1 MAKTKTTAKPKPKAA
16 PATKPQQAPAK
27 PQAAAAQ
34 PTSDPSSADNRAA
47 WTSVHPA
54 LLVLTPTASSPLR
67 GNLQLA
73 ALTALRVATYVAR
86 PEVRAGFE
94 KLASVGL
101 FNMAH
106 LDGLALAARAALYA
120 SHRYKLTLGS
130 QSDAKIPQKLDA
142 HSAELRGRM
151 FSVAEH
157 NLSDDADIV
166 RRINVIRPGTG
177 YIDRANDLV
186 GLADIYHDRPDAVR
200 LDGKHFRAGD
210 EADARATAAQ
220 IFEALGLGAVVDGI
234 DWYAEQHLTWV
245 NLDTIYSQIARW
257 GHALDGTS
265 AADDLYPDLR
275 GASRAAW
282 GSVSRAAATE
292 DPPKPPT
299 G

>member
-1 MAKTKTTAKPKPKAA
+1 MAKTKTTEKPKPKAT
-16 PATKPQQAPAK
+16 PATKPQAPA
-27 PQAAAAQ
+27 AQ
-34 PTSDPSSADNRAA
+34 TSTDASSADNRAA
-47 WTSVHPA
+47 WTSLHPA
-54 LLVLTPTASSPLR
+54 LLALDPAASSPLR

-73 ALTALRVATYVAR
+73 ALTALRVAAYVAR

-101 FNMAH
+101 FDMAH
-106 LDGLALAARAALYA
+106 LDGLAVAARAALYA

-130 QSDAKIPQKLDA
+130 QSEAKIPPQLDL
-142 HSAELRGRM
+142 HSGELRERM
-151 FSVAEH
+151 FTLAAHV
-157 NLSDDADIV
+157 LRDDVEIV

-186 GLADIYHDRPDAVR
+186 GLADIYHDRPAEVR
-200 LDGKHFRAGD
+200 LDGKYFRAGD
-210 EADARATAAQ
+210 EADARKTASQ

-257 GHALDGTS
+257 GRALDHS
-265 AADDLYPDLR
+265 PSADDLYPDLR

-282 GSVSRAAATE
+282 GSVSRAAAPE